1 MSGNCM
7 SSARR
12 LPIDV
17 LALVLVLPALLSSIL
32 LAAPA
37 ALPSRAS
44 TPTPFP
50 PAQAL
55 DPWVVHTAGHF
66 RIQPPSGRIV
76 RMNLTASGGGID
88 RLLPGPPDHGPGP
101 VAGR

>member
-66 RIQPPSGRIV
+66 RIQPPSGWIG
-76 RMNLTASGGGID
+76 RMNPTASFGVID
-88 RLLPGPPDHGPGP
+88 SLLRGQPGPAQGPL
-101 VAGR
+101 